1 MTTEQGPPEPQEH
14 RWPRWW
20 PFDGFGG
27 LLTRTQAYVPT
38 VPAGG
43 PPADRPVARDDG
55 ERGNGPAEPAGNGAN
70 GPVIQGEVVS
80 EEERAARE
88 LAQQKERA
96 AAEHLPLSPY
106 YQEQLRLQLAD
117 HAERE
122 HQLRL
127 VSKGYE
133 NVPEPLGP
141 GGGITAEVVQA
152 MAEAIAEKQ
161 LPAPD
166 GSPEHRELLLF
177 GALAAAGLN
186 QEAARVSFVISRGRL
201 MLDVSTADHDGTE
214 PSTRLVRLPGRPER
228 AEQDAGERADQD
240 AGERADQDAGER
252 ADQDAGE
259 RADQDAAERAEQD
272 AGERA
277 EQDAGERADQDAGE
291 RAEQDAGERAD
302 QDAAERADQD
312 AAQRADQGTK
322 ELAEQDTAQHDP
334 TGPPEDGE
342 PPARYAAV
350 ICGSAA
356 AIAGGRPFLG
366 MDALT
371 TYARRAA
378 FRAGGLADPHAAR
391 RSMRAAHRI
400 EVVVLLDVSLGG
412 GVWVDVDPKTGR
424 PAATLS
430 IDLKQAGFQFTPLA
444 AA

>member
-1 MTTEQGPPEPQEH
+1 M
-14 RWPRWW
+14 
-20 PFDGFGG
+20 
-27 LLTRTQAYVPT
+27 PT
-38 VPAGG
+38 APVGG
-43 PPADRPVARDDG
+43 PPADRPVAPDDG
-55 ERGNGPAEPAGNGAN
+55 GPGNGSAEPAGNGAN
-70 GPVIQGEVVS
+70 GSVIDGKVVS
-80 EEERAARE
+80 GEERAAGE

-133 NVPEPLGP
+133 NAPEPLGP

-152 MAEAIAEKQ
+152 MAEAIAEQQ

-186 QEAARVSFVISRGRL
+186 QEAARVSFVVSRGRL
-201 MLDVSTADHDGTE
+201 MLDVSTAEHHETA
-214 PSTRLVRLPGRPER
+214 PSMRLVRLPGRPER
-228 AEQDAGERADQD
+228 AAQDTGERAAQD
-240 AGERADQDAGER
+240 TSASAAQDTAEQ
-252 ADQDAGE
+252 AAQDS
-259 RADQDAAERAEQD
+259 AASAEQD
-272 AGERA
+272 TAELLQQDTGEQAAQDTAEPA
-277 EQDAGERADQDAGE
+277 EQDTGEP
-291 RAEQDAGERAD
+291 AELDTA
-302 QDAAERADQD
+302 
-312 AAQRADQGTK
+312 
-322 ELAEQDTAQHDP
+322 ELAGQDTAQHDL
-334 TGPPEDGE
+334 TGPPEAGE
-342 PPARYAAV
+342 PSARYAAV

-356 AIAGGRPFLG
+356 AVAGGRPFLG

-400 EVVVLLDVSLGG
+400 EIVVLLDVSLGG
-412 GVWVDVDPKTGR
+412 GVWVDVDPETGR

-430 IDLKQAGFQFTPLA
+430 IDLKQAGFQFTPLTA
-444 AA
+444 A

>member
-1 MTTEQGPPEPQEH
+1 MPRTPDSAPPPDA
-14 RWPRWW
+14 P
-20 PFDGFGG
+20 
-27 LLTRTQAYVPT
+27 VP
-38 VPAGG
+38 VDNVQPPGNGSGQPPGNGSGG
-43 PPADRPVARDDG
+43 PP
-55 ERGNGPAEPAGNGAN
+55 GNGSH

-88 LAQQKERA
+88 LAQQNERA

-127 VSKGYE
+127 VRKGYE
-133 NVPEPLGP
+133 NAPEPLGP

-152 MAEAIAEKQ
+152 MADAIAEKQ

-186 QEAARVSFVISRGRL
+186 QEEARVSFVTSRGRL
-201 MLDVSTADHDGTE
+201 MLDVSTADHDETE
-214 PSTRLVRLPGRPER
+214 PSIRLVRLPGRPER
-228 AEQDAGERADQD
+228 AEQDTAELPQQD
-240 AGERADQDAGER
+240 SVAP
-252 ADQDAGE
+252 
-259 RADQDAAERAEQD
+259 
-272 AGERA
+272 
-277 EQDAGERADQDAGE
+277 
-291 RAEQDAGERAD
+291 
-302 QDAAERADQD
+302 
-312 AAQRADQGTK
+312 
-322 ELAEQDTAQHDP
+322 AEQDTADPDP
-334 TGPPEDGE
+334 TAPPEDSE
-342 PPARYAAV
+342 PPARYAVV

-356 AIAGGRPFLG
+356 AIAGDRPFLG

-400 EVVVLLDVSLGG
+400 EIVVLLDVSLGG
-412 GVWVDVDPKTGR
+412 GVWVDVDPRTGR

-430 IDLKQAGFQFTPLA
+430 IDLKPAGFQFTPLA

>member
-240 AGERADQDAGER
+240 AGERA
-252 ADQDAGE
+252 
-259 RADQDAAERAEQD
+259 
-272 AGERA
+272 
-277 EQDAGERADQDAGE
+277 
-291 RAEQDAGERAD
+291 EQDAGERAD